1 MKVKKMSYLYKKFYT
16 SEDKKAYQLVMQNL
30 NYDLKKAQRF
40 CDKNRVIILNNN
52 VSKNNE
58 NYLNIDDIN
67 SSYIEVCKKN
77 SVIKGE
83 FYLLIYECFSKGLEP
98 IFENED
104 FAIFNKPSGV
114 LSHPNGRNCE
124 YSLNDEIW
132 QKYGEN
138 ASVAHRLDAAT
149 SGLIM
154 VAKTKL
160 ANKELKELFAKQK
173 IYKEYLALVCGNV
186 INDFCVSARIKNDED
201 LKNKMQVCKSGK
213 ISKSQFN
220 VIKNYPNYTLLKAIP
235 LTGRQHQL
243 RVHLHYIGYKI
254 AGDNL
259 YGLTNKQAR
268 DILDKK
274 ELNIKELCGASR
286 LCLHSARL
294 KFTYKNQDYDF
305 YNDDIENE
313 FLGAIK

>member
-1 MKVKKMSYLYKKFYT
+1 MGYLYKKFFT
-16 SEDKKAYQLVMQNL
+16 TENKKAYQLVMQNL

-40 CDKNRVIILNNN
+40 CDKNRVIIFKNN
-52 VSKNNE
+52 VSKKLE
-58 NYLNIDDIN
+58 NTLNIEEINLTDIE
-67 SSYIEVCKKN
+67 ICKKN
-77 SVIKGE
+77 SIIYGE
-83 FYLLIYECFSKGLEP
+83 YYLLIYECVSNNLKP
-98 IFENED
+98 IFENEY

-154 VAKTKL
+154 VAKTKT
-160 ANKELKELFAKQK
+160 ANKELKELFSKQK
-173 IYKEYLALVCGNV
+173 IHKEYLALVCGN
-186 INDFCVSARIKNDED
+186 IKNDFCVSARLKNDDD
-201 LKNKMQVCKSGK
+201 LKNKMQVCVDGK
-213 ISKSQFN
+213 ISQSEFI
-220 VIKNYPNYTLLKAIP
+220 VIKNYPKYTLLKAIP

-243 RVHLHYIGYKI
+243 RVHLHYVGNKI

-259 YGLTNKQAR
+259 YGLTNTQAR

-274 ELNIKELCGASR
+274 ISNIKELCGASR

-305 YNDDIENE
+305 FNDDIENE

>member
-1 MKVKKMSYLYKKFYT
+1 MGYLYKKFFT
-16 SEDKKAYQLVMQNL
+16 TENKKAYQLVMQNL

-40 CDKNRVIILNNN
+40 CDKNRVIIFKNN
-52 VSKNNE
+52 VSKKLE
-58 NYLNIDDIN
+58 NTLNIEEINLTDIE
-67 SSYIEVCKKN
+67 ICKKN
-77 SVIKGE
+77 SIICGE
-83 FYLLIYECFSKGLEP
+83 YYLLIYECVSNNLKP
-98 IFENED
+98 IFENEY

-154 VAKTKL
+154 VAKTKT

-173 IYKEYLALVCGNV
+173 IHKEYLALVCGN
-186 INDFCVSARIKNDED
+186 IKNDFCVSARLKNDDD
-201 LKNKMQVCKSGK
+201 LKNKMQVSIDGK
-213 ISKSQFN
+213 ISQSEFI
-220 VIKNYPNYTLLKAIP
+220 VIKNYPKYTLLKAIP

-243 RVHLHYIGYKI
+243 RVHLHYVGNKI

-274 ELNIKELCGASR
+274 ISNIKELCGASR

-305 YNDDIENE
+305 FNDDIENE

>member
-1 MKVKKMSYLYKKFYT
+1 MGYLYKKFFT
-16 SEDKKAYQLVMQNL
+16 RENKKAYQLVMLNL

-40 CDKNRVIILNNN
+40 CDKNRVIIFKNN
-52 VSKNNE
+52 VSKNLSNT
-58 NYLNIDDIN
+58 LNIDEINLNDIE
-67 SSYIEVCKKN
+67 ICRKN
-77 SVIKGE
+77 TVINGE
-83 FYLLIYECFSKGLEP
+83 FYLLVYECFSLDLKP
-98 IFENED
+98 IFENEY

-160 ANKELKELFAKQK
+160 ANIELKELFAKQK
-173 IYKEYLALVCGNV
+173 VHKEYLALVCGNLK
-186 INDFCVSARIKNDED
+186 NDFCVSVRIKNDED

-213 ISKSQFN
+213 ISKSEFI
-220 VIKNYPNYTLLKAIP
+220 VIKNYLNHTLLKAIP

-243 RVHLHYIGYKI
+243 RLHLFYAGYKI
-254 AGDNL
+254 AGDTL
-259 YGLTNKQAR
+259 YGLSNDEAR
-268 DILDKK
+268 EILDKK
-274 ELNIKELCGASR
+274 ITNIKELCGASR

-305 YNDDIENE
+305 INDDIENE

>member
-1 MKVKKMSYLYKKFYT
+1 
-16 SEDKKAYQLVMQNL
+16 MQNL

-40 CDKNRVIILNNN
+40 CDKNRVIIFKNN
-52 VSKNNE
+52 VSKKLE
-58 NYLNIDDIN
+58 NTLNIEEINLTDIE
-67 SSYIEVCKKN
+67 ICKKN
-77 SVIKGE
+77 SIICGE
-83 FYLLIYECFSKGLEP
+83 YYLLIYECVSNNLKP
-98 IFENED
+98 IFENEY

-154 VAKTKL
+154 VAKTKT

-173 IYKEYLALVCGNV
+173 IHKEYLALVCGN
-186 INDFCVSARIKNDED
+186 IKNDFCVSARLKNDDD
-201 LKNKMQVCKSGK
+201 LKNKMQVCVDGK
-213 ISKSQFN
+213 ISQSEFI
-220 VIKNYPNYTLLKAIP
+220 VIKNYPKYTLLKAIP

-243 RVHLHYIGYKI
+243 RVHLHYVGNKI

-274 ELNIKELCGASR
+274 ISNIKELCGASR

-305 YNDDIENE
+305 FNYDIENE

>member
-1 MKVKKMSYLYKKFYT
+1 MGYLYKKFFT
-16 SEDKKAYQLVMQNL
+16 TENKKAYQLVMQNL

-40 CDKNRVIILNNN
+40 CDKNRVIIFKNN
-52 VSKNNE
+52 VSKKLE
-58 NYLNIDDIN
+58 NTLNIEEINLTDIE
-67 SSYIEVCKKN
+67 ICKKN
-77 SVIKGE
+77 SIIYGE
-83 FYLLIYECFSKGLEP
+83 YYLLIYECVSNNLKP
-98 IFENED
+98 IFENEY

-154 VAKTKL
+154 VAKTKT

-173 IYKEYLALVCGNV
+173 IYKEYLALVCGN
-186 INDFCVSARIKNDED
+186 IKNDFCVSARLKNDDD
-201 LKNKMQVCKSGK
+201 LKNKMQVCVDGK
-213 ISKSQFN
+213 ISQSEFI
-220 VIKNYPNYTLLKAIP
+220 VIKNYPKYTLLKAIP

-243 RVHLHYIGYKI
+243 RVHLHYVGNKI

-259 YGLTNKQAR
+259 YGLTNTQAR

-274 ELNIKELCGASR
+274 ISNIKELCGASR

-305 YNDDIENE
+305 FNDDIENE

>member
-1 MKVKKMSYLYKKFYT
+1 
-16 SEDKKAYQLVMQNL
+16 MQNL

-40 CDKNRVIILNNN
+40 CDKNRVIIFKNN
-52 VSKNNE
+52 VSKKLE
-58 NYLNIDDIN
+58 NTLNIEEINLTDIE
-67 SSYIEVCKKN
+67 ICKKN
-77 SVIKGE
+77 SIIYGE
-83 FYLLIYECFSKGLEP
+83 YYLLIYECVSNNLKP
-98 IFENED
+98 IFENEY

-154 VAKTKL
+154 VAKTKT

-173 IYKEYLALVCGNV
+173 IHKEYLALVCGN
-186 INDFCVSARIKNDED
+186 IKNDFCVSARLKNDDD
-201 LKNKMQVCKSGK
+201 LKNKMQVCIDGK
-213 ISKSQFN
+213 ISQSEFI
-220 VIKNYPNYTLLKAIP
+220 VIKNYPKYTLLKAIP

-243 RVHLHYIGYKI
+243 RVHLHYVGNKI

-274 ELNIKELCGASR
+274 ISNIKELCGASR

-305 YNDDIENE
+305 FNYDIENE

>member
-1 MKVKKMSYLYKKFYT
+1 MGYLYKKFFT
-16 SEDKKAYQLVMQNL
+16 RENKKAYQLVMLNL

-40 CDKNRVIILNNN
+40 CDKNRVIIFKNN
-52 VSKNNE
+52 VSKNLSNT
-58 NYLNIDDIN
+58 LNIDEINLNDIE
-67 SSYIEVCKKN
+67 ICRKN
-77 SVIKGE
+77 TVINGE
-83 FYLLIYECFSKGLEP
+83 FYLLVYECFSLDLKP
-98 IFENED
+98 IFENEY

-160 ANKELKELFAKQK
+160 ANIELKELFAKQK
-173 IYKEYLALVCGNV
+173 VHKEYLALVCGNLK
-186 INDFCVSARIKNDED
+186 NDFCVSVRIKNDED

-213 ISKSQFN
+213 ISKSEFL
-220 VIKNYPNYTLLKAIP
+220 VIKNYPNHTLLKAIP

-243 RVHLHYIGYKI
+243 RLHLFYVGYKI
-254 AGDNL
+254 AGDML
-259 YGLTNKQAR
+259 YGLSNDKAR
-268 DILDKK
+268 EILDKK
-274 ELNIKELCGASR
+274 ITNIKELCGASR

-305 YNDDIENE
+305 INDDIENE

>member
-1 MKVKKMSYLYKKFYT
+1 MGYLYKKFFT
-16 SEDKKAYQLVMQNL
+16 TENKKAYQLVMQNL

-40 CDKNRVIILNNN
+40 CDKNRVIIFKNN
-52 VSKNNE
+52 VSKKLE
-58 NYLNIDDIN
+58 NTLNIEEINLTDIE
-67 SSYIEVCKKN
+67 ICKKN
-77 SVIKGE
+77 SIICGE
-83 FYLLIYECFSKGLEP
+83 YYLLIYECVSNNLQP
-98 IFENED
+98 IFENEY

-154 VAKTKL
+154 VAKTKT

-173 IYKEYLALVCGNV
+173 IHKEYLALVCGN
-186 INDFCVSARIKNDED
+186 IKNDFCVSARLKNDDD
-201 LKNKMQVCKSGK
+201 LKNKMQVCVDGK
-213 ISKSQFN
+213 ISQSEFI
-220 VIKNYPNYTLLKAIP
+220 VIKNYPKYTLLKAIP

-243 RVHLHYIGYKI
+243 RVHLHYVGNKI

-274 ELNIKELCGASR
+274 ISNIKELCGASR

>member
-1 MKVKKMSYLYKKFYT
+1 MGYLYKKFFT
-16 SEDKKAYQLVMQNL
+16 TENKKAYQLVMQNL

-40 CDKNRVIILNNN
+40 CDKNRVIIFKNN
-52 VSKNNE
+52 VSKKLE
-58 NYLNIDDIN
+58 NTLNIEEINLTDIE
-67 SSYIEVCKKN
+67 ICKKN
-77 SVIKGE
+77 SIICGE
-83 FYLLIYECFSKGLEP
+83 YYLLIYECVSNNLKP
-98 IFENED
+98 IFENEY

-154 VAKTKL
+154 VAKTKT

-173 IYKEYLALVCGNV
+173 IHKEYLALVCGN
-186 INDFCVSARIKNDED
+186 IKNDFCVSARLKNDDD
-201 LKNKMQVCKSGK
+201 LKNKMQVCVDGK
-213 ISKSQFN
+213 ISQSEFI
-220 VIKNYPNYTLLKAIP
+220 VIKNYPKYTLLKAIP

-243 RVHLHYIGYKI
+243 RVHLHYVGNKI

-274 ELNIKELCGASR
+274 ISNIKELCGASR

>member
-1 MKVKKMSYLYKKFYT
+1 MGYLYKKFFT
-16 SEDKKAYQLVMQNL
+16 TENKKAYQLVMQNL

-40 CDKNRVIILNNN
+40 CDKNRVIIFKNN
-52 VSKNNE
+52 VSKKLE
-58 NYLNIDDIN
+58 NTLNIEEINLTDIE
-67 SSYIEVCKKN
+67 ICKKN
-77 SVIKGE
+77 SIICGE
-83 FYLLIYECFSKGLEP
+83 YYLLIYECISNNLKP
-98 IFENED
+98 IFENEY

-154 VAKTKL
+154 VAKTKT

-173 IYKEYLALVCGNV
+173 IHKEYLALVCGN
-186 INDFCVSARIKNDED
+186 IKNDFCVSARLKNDDD
-201 LKNKMQVCKSGK
+201 LKNKMQVCVDGK
-213 ISKSQFN
+213 ISQSEFI
-220 VIKNYPNYTLLKAIP
+220 VIKNYPKYTLLKAIP

-243 RVHLHYIGYKI
+243 RAHLHYVGNKI

-274 ELNIKELCGASR
+274 ISNIKELCGASR

>member
-1 MKVKKMSYLYKKFYT
+1 
-16 SEDKKAYQLVMQNL
+16 MQNL

-40 CDKNRVIILNNN
+40 CDKNRVIIFKNN
-52 VSKNNE
+52 VSKKLE
-58 NYLNIDDIN
+58 NTLNIEEINLTDIE
-67 SSYIEVCKKN
+67 ICKKN
-77 SVIKGE
+77 SIIYGE
-83 FYLLIYECFSKGLEP
+83 YYLLIYECVSNNLKP
-98 IFENED
+98 IFENEY

-154 VAKTKL
+154 VAKTKT
-160 ANKELKELFAKQK
+160 ANKELKELFSKQK
-173 IYKEYLALVCGNV
+173 IHKEYLALVCGN
-186 INDFCVSARIKNDED
+186 IKNDFCVSARLKNDDD
-201 LKNKMQVCKSGK
+201 LKNKMQVCVDGK
-213 ISKSQFN
+213 ISQSEFI
-220 VIKNYPNYTLLKAIP
+220 VIKNYPKYTLLKAIP

-243 RVHLHYIGYKI
+243 RVHLHYVGNKI

-259 YGLTNKQAR
+259 YGLTNTQAR

-274 ELNIKELCGASR
+274 ISNIKELCGASR

-305 YNDDIENE
+305 FNDDIENE

>member
-1 MKVKKMSYLYKKFYT
+1 MGYLYKKFFT
-16 SEDKKAYQLVMQNL
+16 TENKKAYQLVIQNL

-40 CDKNRVIILNNN
+40 CDKNRVIIFKNN
-52 VSKNNE
+52 VSKKLE
-58 NYLNIDDIN
+58 NTLNIEEINLTDIE
-67 SSYIEVCKKN
+67 ICKKN
-77 SVIKGE
+77 SIIYGE
-83 FYLLIYECFSKGLEP
+83 YYLLIYECVSNNLKP
-98 IFENED
+98 IFENEY

-154 VAKTKL
+154 VAKTKT

-173 IYKEYLALVCGNV
+173 IHKEYLALVCGN
-186 INDFCVSARIKNDED
+186 IKNDFCVSARLKNDDD
-201 LKNKMQVCKSGK
+201 LKNKMQVCVDGK
-213 ISKSQFN
+213 ISQSEFI
-220 VIKNYPNYTLLKAIP
+220 VIKNYPKYTLLKAIP

-243 RVHLHYIGYKI
+243 RVHLHYVGNKI

-274 ELNIKELCGASR
+274 ISNIKELCGASR

>member
-1 MKVKKMSYLYKKFYT
+1 
-16 SEDKKAYQLVMQNL
+16 MQNL

-40 CDKNRVIILNNN
+40 CDKNRVIIFKNN
-52 VSKNNE
+52 VSKKLE
-58 NYLNIDDIN
+58 NTLNIEEINLTDIE
-67 SSYIEVCKKN
+67 ICKKN
-77 SVIKGE
+77 SIICGE
-83 FYLLIYECFSKGLEP
+83 YYLLIYECVSNNLKP
-98 IFENED
+98 IFENEY

-154 VAKTKL
+154 VAKTKT

-173 IYKEYLALVCGNV
+173 IHKEYLALVCGN
-186 INDFCVSARIKNDED
+186 IKNDFCVSARLKNDDD
-201 LKNKMQVCKSGK
+201 LKNKMQVSIDGK
-213 ISKSQFN
+213 ISQSEFI
-220 VIKNYPNYTLLKAIP
+220 VIKNYPKYTLLKAIP

-243 RVHLHYIGYKI
+243 RVHLHYVGNKI

-274 ELNIKELCGASR
+274 ISNIKELCGASR

-305 YNDDIENE
+305 FNDDIENE

>member
-1 MKVKKMSYLYKKFYT
+1 MGYLYKKFFT
-16 SEDKKAYQLVMQNL
+16 TENKKAYQLVMQNL

-40 CDKNRVIILNNN
+40 CDKNRVIIFKNN
-52 VSKNNE
+52 VSKKLE
-58 NYLNIDDIN
+58 NTLNIEEINLTDIE
-67 SSYIEVCKKN
+67 ICKKN
-77 SVIKGE
+77 SIICGE
-83 FYLLIYECFSKGLEP
+83 YYLLIYECVSNNLKP
-98 IFENED
+98 IFENEY

-154 VAKTKL
+154 VAKTKT
-160 ANKELKELFAKQK
+160 ANKELKELFSKQK
-173 IYKEYLALVCGNV
+173 IHKEYLALVCGN
-186 INDFCVSARIKNDED
+186 IKNDFCVSARLKNDDD
-201 LKNKMQVCKSGK
+201 LKNKMQVCVDGK
-213 ISKSQFN
+213 ISQSEFI
-220 VIKNYPNYTLLKAIP
+220 VIKNYPKYTLLKAIP

-243 RVHLHYIGYKI
+243 RVHLHYVGNKI

-274 ELNIKELCGASR
+274 ISNIKELCGASR

>member
-1 MKVKKMSYLYKKFYT
+1 MGYLYKKFFT
-16 SEDKKAYQLVMQNL
+16 TENKKAYQLVMQNL

-40 CDKNRVIILNNN
+40 CDKNRVIIFKNN
-52 VSKNNE
+52 VSKKLE
-58 NYLNIDDIN
+58 NTLNIEEINLTDIE
-67 SSYIEVCKKN
+67 ICKKN
-77 SVIKGE
+77 SIICGE
-83 FYLLIYECFSKGLEP
+83 YYLLIYECVSNNLKP
-98 IFENED
+98 IFENEY

-154 VAKTKL
+154 VAKTKT

-173 IYKEYLALVCGNV
+173 IHKEYLALVCGN
-186 INDFCVSARIKNDED
+186 IKNDFCVSARLKNDDD
-201 LKNKMQVCKSGK
+201 LKNKMQVCVDGK
-213 ISKSQFN
+213 ISQSEFI
-220 VIKNYPNYTLLKAIP
+220 VIKNYPKYTLLKAIP

-243 RVHLHYIGYKI
+243 RVHLHYVGNKI

-274 ELNIKELCGASR
+274 ISNIKELCGASR

-305 YNDDIENE
+305 FNDDIENE

>member
-1 MKVKKMSYLYKKFYT
+1 MGYLYKKFFT
-16 SEDKKAYQLVMQNL
+16 TENKKAYQLVMQNL

-40 CDKNRVIILNNN
+40 CDKNRVIIFKNN
-52 VSKNNE
+52 VSKKLE
-58 NYLNIDDIN
+58 NTLNIEEIN
-67 SSYIEVCKKN
+67 LTNIEICKKN
-77 SVIKGE
+77 SIICGE
-83 FYLLIYECFSKGLEP
+83 YYLLIYECVSNNLKP
-98 IFENED
+98 IFENEY

-154 VAKTKL
+154 VAKTKT

-173 IYKEYLALVCGNV
+173 IYKEYLALVCGN
-186 INDFCVSARIKNDED
+186 IKNDFCVSARLKNDDD
-201 LKNKMQVCKSGK
+201 LKNKMQVCIDGK
-213 ISKSQFN
+213 ISQSEFI
-220 VIKNYPNYTLLKAIP
+220 VIKNYPKYTLLKAIP

-243 RVHLHYIGYKI
+243 RVHLHYVGNKI

-274 ELNIKELCGASR
+274 ISNIKELCGASR

-305 YNDDIENE
+305 FNDDIENE

>member
-1 MKVKKMSYLYKKFYT
+1 MGYLYKKFFT
-16 SEDKKAYQLVMQNL
+16 TENKKAYQLVMQNL

-40 CDKNRVIILNNN
+40 CDKNRVIIFKNN
-52 VSKNNE
+52 VSKKLE
-58 NYLNIDDIN
+58 NTLNIEEINLTDIE
-67 SSYIEVCKKN
+67 ICKKN
-77 SVIKGE
+77 SIIYGE
-83 FYLLIYECFSKGLEP
+83 YYLLIYECVSNNLKP
-98 IFENED
+98 IFENEY

-138 ASVAHRLDAAT
+138 ASVTHRLDAAT

-154 VAKTKL
+154 VAKTKT

-173 IYKEYLALVCGNV
+173 IHKEYLALVCGN
-186 INDFCVSARIKNDED
+186 IKNDFCVSVRLKNNDD
-201 LKNKMQVCKSGK
+201 LKNKMQVCIDGK
-213 ISKSQFN
+213 ISQSEFI
-220 VIKNYPNYTLLKAIP
+220 VIKNYPKYTLLKAIP

-243 RVHLHYIGYKI
+243 RVHLHYVGNKI

-274 ELNIKELCGASR
+274 ILNIKELCGASR

-294 KFTYKNQDYDF
+294 KFTYKNQNYDF
-305 YNDDIENE
+305 INDDIENE

>member
-1 MKVKKMSYLYKKFYT
+1 
-16 SEDKKAYQLVMQNL
+16 MQNL

-40 CDKNRVIILNNN
+40 CDKNRVIIFKNN
-52 VSKNNE
+52 VSKKLE
-58 NYLNIDDIN
+58 NTLNIEEINLTDIE
-67 SSYIEVCKKN
+67 ICKKN
-77 SVIKGE
+77 SIIYGE
-83 FYLLIYECFSKGLEP
+83 YYLLIYECVSNNLKP
-98 IFENED
+98 IFENEY

-154 VAKTKL
+154 VAKTKT

-173 IYKEYLALVCGNV
+173 IHKEYLALVCGN
-186 INDFCVSARIKNDED
+186 IKNDFCVSARLKNDDD
-201 LKNKMQVCKSGK
+201 LKNKMQVCVDGK
-213 ISKSQFN
+213 ISQSEFI
-220 VIKNYPNYTLLKAIP
+220 VIKNYPKYTLLKAIP

-243 RVHLHYIGYKI
+243 RVHLHYVGNKI

-274 ELNIKELCGASR
+274 ISNIKELCGASR

-305 YNDDIENE
+305 FNYDIENE

>member
-1 MKVKKMSYLYKKFYT
+1 MGYLYKKFFT
-16 SEDKKAYQLVMQNL
+16 TENKKAYQLVMQNL

-40 CDKNRVIILNNN
+40 CDKNRVIIFKNN
-52 VSKNNE
+52 VSKKLE
-58 NYLNIDDIN
+58 NTLNIEEINLTDIE
-67 SSYIEVCKKN
+67 ICKKN
-77 SVIKGE
+77 SIIYGE
-83 FYLLIYECFSKGLEP
+83 YYLLIYECVSNNLKP
-98 IFENED
+98 IFENEY

-154 VAKTKL
+154 VAKTKT

-173 IYKEYLALVCGNV
+173 IHKEYLALVCGN
-186 INDFCVSARIKNDED
+186 IKNDFCVSARLKNDDD
-201 LKNKMQVCKSGK
+201 LKNKMQVCIDGK
-213 ISKSQFN
+213 ISQSEFI
-220 VIKNYPNYTLLKAIP
+220 VIKNYPKYTLLKAIP

-243 RVHLHYIGYKI
+243 RVHLHYVGNKI

-274 ELNIKELCGASR
+274 ISNIKELCGASR

-305 YNDDIENE
+305 FNYDIENE

>member
-1 MKVKKMSYLYKKFYT
+1 MGYLYKKFFT
-16 SEDKKAYQLVMQNL
+16 TENKKAYQLVMQNL

-40 CDKNRVIILNNN
+40 CDKNRVIIFKNN
-52 VSKNNE
+52 VSKKLE
-58 NYLNIDDIN
+58 NTLNIEEINLTDIE
-67 SSYIEVCKKN
+67 ICKKN
-77 SVIKGE
+77 SIIYGE
-83 FYLLIYECFSKGLEP
+83 YYLLIYECVSNNLKP
-98 IFENED
+98 IFENEY

-154 VAKTKL
+154 VAKTKT

-173 IYKEYLALVCGNV
+173 IHKEYLALVCGN
-186 INDFCVSARIKNDED
+186 IKNDFCVSARLKNDDD
-201 LKNKMQVCKSGK
+201 LKNKMQVCVDGK
-213 ISKSQFN
+213 ISQSEFI
-220 VIKNYPNYTLLKAIP
+220 VIKNYPKYTLLKAIP

-243 RVHLHYIGYKI
+243 RVHLHYVGNKI

-274 ELNIKELCGASR
+274 ISNIKELCGASR

-305 YNDDIENE
+305 FNYDIENE

>member
-1 MKVKKMSYLYKKFYT
+1 MGYLYKKFFT
-16 SEDKKAYQLVMQNL
+16 TENKKAYQLVMQNL

-40 CDKNRVIILNNN
+40 CDKNRVIIFKNN
-52 VSKNNE
+52 VSKKLE
-58 NYLNIDDIN
+58 NTLNIEEINLTDIE
-67 SSYIEVCKKN
+67 ICKKN
-77 SVIKGE
+77 SIICGE
-83 FYLLIYECFSKGLEP
+83 YYLLIYECVSNNLKP
-98 IFENED
+98 IFENEY

-154 VAKTKL
+154 VAKTKT

-173 IYKEYLALVCGNV
+173 IHKEYLALVCGN
-186 INDFCVSARIKNDED
+186 IKNDFCVSARLKNDDD
-201 LKNKMQVCKSGK
+201 LKNKMQVCVDGK
-213 ISKSQFN
+213 ISQSEFI
-220 VIKNYPNYTLLKAIP
+220 VIKNYPKYTLLKAIP

-243 RVHLHYIGYKI
+243 RVHLHYVGNKI

-274 ELNIKELCGASR
+274 ISNIKELCGASR

-305 YNDDIENE
+305 FNYDIENE

>member
-1 MKVKKMSYLYKKFYT
+1 
-16 SEDKKAYQLVMQNL
+16 MQNL

-40 CDKNRVIILNNN
+40 CDKNRVIIFKNN
-52 VSKNNE
+52 VSKKLE
-58 NYLNIDDIN
+58 NTLNIEEINLTDIE
-67 SSYIEVCKKN
+67 ICKKN
-77 SVIKGE
+77 SIICGE
-83 FYLLIYECFSKGLEP
+83 YYLLIYECVSNNLKP
-98 IFENED
+98 IFENEY

-154 VAKTKL
+154 VAKTKT

-173 IYKEYLALVCGNV
+173 IHKEYLALVCGN
-186 INDFCVSARIKNDED
+186 IKNDFCVSARLKNDDD
-201 LKNKMQVCKSGK
+201 LKNKMQVCVDGK
-213 ISKSQFN
+213 ISQSEFI
-220 VIKNYPNYTLLKAIP
+220 VIKNYPKYTLLKAIP

-243 RVHLHYIGYKI
+243 RVHLHYVGNKI

-274 ELNIKELCGASR
+274 ISNIKELCGASR

>member
-1 MKVKKMSYLYKKFYT
+1 
-16 SEDKKAYQLVMQNL
+16 MQNL

-40 CDKNRVIILNNN
+40 CDKNRVIIFKNN
-52 VSKNNE
+52 VSKKLE
-58 NYLNIDDIN
+58 NTLNIEEINLTDIE
-67 SSYIEVCKKN
+67 ICKKN
-77 SVIKGE
+77 SIICGE
-83 FYLLIYECFSKGLEP
+83 YYLLIYECVSNNLKP
-98 IFENED
+98 IFENEY

-154 VAKTKL
+154 VAKTKT

-173 IYKEYLALVCGNV
+173 IHKEYLALVCGN
-186 INDFCVSARIKNDED
+186 IKNDFCVSARLKNDDD
-201 LKNKMQVCKSGK
+201 LKNKMQVCVDGK
-213 ISKSQFN
+213 ISQSEFI
-220 VIKNYPNYTLLKAIP
+220 VIKNYPKYTLLKAIP

-243 RVHLHYIGYKI
+243 RVHLHYVGNKI

-274 ELNIKELCGASR
+274 ISNIKELCGASR

-305 YNDDIENE
+305 FNDDIENE

>member
-1 MKVKKMSYLYKKFYT
+1 
-16 SEDKKAYQLVMQNL
+16 MQNL

-40 CDKNRVIILNNN
+40 CDKNRVIIFKNN
-52 VSKNNE
+52 VSKKLE
-58 NYLNIDDIN
+58 NTLNIEEINLTDIE
-67 SSYIEVCKKN
+67 ICKKN
-77 SVIKGE
+77 SIICGE
-83 FYLLIYECFSKGLEP
+83 YYLLIYECVSNNLKP
-98 IFENED
+98 IFENEY

-154 VAKTKL
+154 VAKTKT

-173 IYKEYLALVCGNV
+173 IHKEYLALVCGN
-186 INDFCVSARIKNDED
+186 IKNDFCVSARLKNDDD
-201 LKNKMQVCKSGK
+201 LKNKMQICVDGK
-213 ISKSQFN
+213 ISQSEFI
-220 VIKNYPNYTLLKAIP
+220 VIKNYPKYTLLKAIP

-243 RVHLHYIGYKI
+243 RVHLHYVGNKI

-274 ELNIKELCGASR
+274 ISNIKELCGASR

-305 YNDDIENE
+305 FNDDIENE

>member
-1 MKVKKMSYLYKKFYT
+1 MGYLYKKFFT
-16 SEDKKAYQLVMQNL
+16 TENKKVYQLVMQNL

-40 CDKNRVIILNNN
+40 CDKNRVIIFKNN
-52 VSKNNE
+52 VSKKLE
-58 NYLNIDDIN
+58 NTLNIEEINLTDIE
-67 SSYIEVCKKN
+67 ICKKN
-77 SVIKGE
+77 SIICGE
-83 FYLLIYECFSKGLEP
+83 YYLLIYECVSNNLKP
-98 IFENED
+98 IFENEY

-154 VAKTKL
+154 VAKTKT

-173 IYKEYLALVCGNV
+173 IHKEYLALVCGN
-186 INDFCVSARIKNDED
+186 IKNDFCVSARLKNDDD
-201 LKNKMQVCKSGK
+201 LKNKMQVCVDGK
-213 ISKSQFN
+213 ISQSEFI
-220 VIKNYPNYTLLKAIP
+220 VIKNYPKYTLLKAIP

-243 RVHLHYIGYKI
+243 RVHLHYVGNKI

-274 ELNIKELCGASR
+274 ISNIKELCGASR

-305 YNDDIENE
+305 FNDDIENE